1 MFEFLKHISDLIF
14 DNSKSWGKRTSTF
27 FSLLFFL
34 ILADFTFNISFN
46 IFTENK
52 LNQLEKITKLKED
65 YKNNNNRLK
74 EIKTIESEIFKREH
88 YTEFISRNFNELS
101 NRKNTGN
108 EINNIEDKRSIPL
121 MILSSNTILI
131 IMVFFILILPIFGG
145 KEARQSNFFIGFFSS
160 LLFISFLI
168 GIVTIISYQIPLIN
182 NNPKLNYLT
191 NFLIQIFFY
200 WIFYLIFRKKNN
212 KNVA

>member
-27 FSLLFFL
+27 ISLLFFL

-65 YKNNNNRLK
+65 YNNNNDRLK

-101 NRKNTGN
+101 NRKNIGN
-108 EINNIEDKRSIPL
+108 ETNKIEDKRSIPL

-131 IMVFFILILPIFGG
+131 IMVFILILPIFGG

-191 NFLIQIFFY
+191 NFLIQILFY
-200 WIFYLIFRKKNN
+200 WVFYLIFKKKNN